1 MDYSFSLRPP
11 MKDPMPSGWD
21 MLGSLRDLAP
31 RIKAWSMDR
40 SDDQV
45 EGERLLEQRDYPR
58 AELHLTKAVL
68 EEKQH
73 QSPSRKILLR
83 LELAEA
89 QRRQF
94 RLPNARENPEKLTAA
109 EETARAALELAKA
122 AEPSVLVQCLDALT
136 EILAERGNYPEVE
149 LLTQDAILAEVRL
162 RQADPLRMARRV
174 HRLGMLRHKN
184 GQIDGAVQ
192 AFTEAVAIREKV
204 HGEEHLETAHQLTEL
219 GVVYRAQGKHA
230 EAQRC
235 LRRALRIHE
244 RECGVDSPEA
254 DRDLHQL
261 AGSLEDAGDID
272 GATAQ
277 YERALGLKLRIVG
290 ADLDDIAEMQA
301 GLARIFMKWQNYSRS
316 RELLME
322 AIGTFKRTRGAR
334 LAAAYETL
342 AEVEENSGH
351 HREAIRELSLA
362 GKVWETVQTDHAA
375 ELIRNMEHRA
385 GLFDLLHE
393 EREAAF
399 LRERAAALIQ
409 ATKWA
414 TAS

>member
-1 MDYSFSLRPP
+1 
-11 MKDPMPSGWD
+11 

-31 RIKAWSMDR
+31 RIRAWSMDR

-45 EGERLLEQRDYPR
+45 EGERLLEQHDYPG
-58 AELHLTKAVL
+58 AEVHLTKAVS
-68 EEKQH
+68 EGEKRH

-94 RLPNARENPEKLTAA
+94 RPQNALENPEKLAAA
-109 EETARAALELAKA
+109 EQTARSALEVAKTA
-122 AEPSVLVQCLDALT
+122 DPSALVQCLDALT
-136 EILAERGNYPEVE
+136 EILAERGNYAEVE

-162 RQADPLRMARRV
+162 RQADPLQMARRV
-174 HRLGMLRHKN
+174 HRLGMIRHKN
-184 GQIDGAVQ
+184 GQIEGAVH
-192 AFTEAVAIREKV
+192 ALAEAVTIHEKV

-219 GVVYRAQGKHA
+219 GVVYRAQGNHA

-235 LRRALRIHE
+235 LRRAQRIHE

-254 DRDLHQL
+254 NRDLHQL

-272 GATAQ
+272 GAMAQ

-290 ADLDDIAEMQA
+290 ADLDDVAEMQA
-301 GLARIFMKWQNYSRS
+301 GLARVFMKWRNYSRA
-316 RELLME
+316 RELLTE

-334 LAAAYETL
+334 LATTYETL
-342 AEVEENSGH
+342 AEVEETTGH
-351 HREAIRELSLA
+351 YREAIRELSQA
-362 GKVWETVQTDHAA
+362 GKVWESIQTDHTL

-385 GLFDLLHE
+385 DLFDQL
-393 EREAAF
+393 RQDKDAAF
-399 LRERAAALIQ
+399 LREKVVALIQ
-409 ATKWA
+409 AAKWA
-414 TAS
+414 AAS

>member
-1 MDYSFSLRPP
+1 
-11 MKDPMPSGWD
+11 

-31 RIKAWSMDR
+31 RIKAWSVDR
-40 SDDQV
+40 SEAQI
-45 EGERLLEQRDYPR
+45 EGERLLEQHDYPG

-68 EEKQH
+68 EDEKRH
-73 QSPSRKILLR
+73 QSPSRRILLR

-94 RLPNARENPEKLTAA
+94 RPQNAEEKPEKLTAA
-109 EETARAALELAKA
+109 EQTARSALEVAKTA
-122 AEPSVLVQCLDALT
+122 DPGALVQCLDALT

-162 RQADPLRMARRV
+162 RQVDPLQMARRV
-174 HRLGMLRHKN
+174 HRLGMIRHKN

-192 AFTEAVAIREKV
+192 ALAEAVTIREKV

-219 GVVYRAQGKHA
+219 GVVYRAQGNHA

-254 DRDLHQL
+254 NRDLHQL
-261 AGSLEDAGDID
+261 AGSLEDAGDIA
-272 GATAQ
+272 GATEQ

-290 ADLDDIAEMQA
+290 ADLDVVAEMQA
-301 GLARIFMKWQNYSRS
+301 GLARVFMKWRNYSRA

-334 LAAAYETL
+334 LAVTYETL
-342 AEVEENSGH
+342 AEVEEKSGH
-351 HREAIRELSLA
+351 CREALRELAQA
-362 GKVWETVQTDHAA
+362 GKVWESIQTEHAA
-375 ELIRNMEHRA
+375 ELIRNLERRA
-385 GLFDLLHE
+385 ELFDQLRQE
-393 EREAAF
+393 KDAAF
-399 LRERAAALIQ
+399 LREKAAALIQ
-409 ATKWA
+409 ASKWA
-414 TAS
+414 AAS

>member
-1 MDYSFSLRPP
+1 M
-11 MKDPMPSGWD
+11 GWD

-40 SDDQV
+40 SEDQV
-45 EGERLLEQRDYPR
+45 EGERLLELHDYSR
-58 AELHLTKAVL
+58 AELHLTKAIL
-68 EEKQH
+68 EEKPH

-89 QRRQF
+89 QRMQF
-94 RLPNARENPEKLTAA
+94 RAQNGGENTEKLAAA
-109 EETARAALELAKA
+109 EETARSALELAKTA
-122 AEPSVLVQCLDALT
+122 DPSVLVQCLDGLT
-136 EILAERGNYPEVE
+136 EILAERGNYAEVE

-192 AFTEAVAIREKV
+192 ALAEAVAIREKV
-204 HGEEHLETAHQLTEL
+204 NGEEHLETANQLTEL
-219 GVVYRAQGKHA
+219 GVAYRAQGNQA

-254 DRDLHQL
+254 NRDLHQL
-261 AGSLEDAGDID
+261 AGSMEDAGDID
-272 GATAQ
+272 GATDQ

-290 ADLDDIAEMQA
+290 ADLDEIAEMQA
-301 GLARIFMKWQNYSRS
+301 GLARILMKWRNYSRA

-334 LAAAYETL
+334 LAATYETL

-351 HREAIRELSLA
+351 YQAALRELSQA
-362 GKVWETVQTDHAA
+362 GKVWESVQTEHVV

-385 GLFDLLHE
+385 GLCEQLHQE
-393 EREAAF
+393 KDAAF

-409 ATKWA
+409 AVKWA
-414 TAS
+414 AAS

>member
-11 MKDPMPSGWD
+11 IRRPMTRGWD

-31 RIKAWSMDR
+31 RIKAWSRDR
-40 SDDQV
+40 SEDQV
-45 EGERLLEQRDYPR
+45 EGERLLQLHDYPR

-68 EEKQH
+68 EERH
-73 QSPSRKILLR
+73 NQSPSRKILLR

-94 RLPNARENPEKLTAA
+94 RPPNGGENPEKLTAA
-109 EETARAALELAKA
+109 EGTARSALDLAKTA
-122 AEPSVLVQCLDALT
+122 DSSTLVQCLDALT
-136 EILAERGNYPEVE
+136 EILAERGNYAEVE
-149 LLTQDAILAEVRL
+149 LLTQDAILSEVRL
-162 RQADPLRMARRV
+162 RQADPLRLARRV
-174 HRLGMLRHKN
+174 HRLGMIRHKN

-192 AFTEAVAIREKV
+192 ALTEAVTICEKV

-219 GVVYRAQGKHA
+219 GVAYRAQGNQA

-254 DRDLHQL
+254 NRDLHQL
-261 AGSLEDAGDID
+261 AGSLEDAGDIA
-272 GATAQ
+272 GATVQ

-301 GLARIFMKWQNYSRS
+301 GLARVFMKWRNYSRA

-334 LAAAYETL
+334 LAVTYETL

-351 HREAIRELSLA
+351 YQAALRELSQA
-362 GKVWETVQTDHAA
+362 GKVWESVQTEHAA
-375 ELIRNMEHRA
+375 ELIRNLEHRA
-385 GLFDLLHE
+385 ELFEQLRQDK
-393 EREAAF
+393 EAAF
-399 LRERAAALIQ
+399 LHERAAALIQ
-409 ATKWA
+409 AAKWA
-414 TAS
+414 AAS

>member
-1 MDYSFSLRPP
+1 
-11 MKDPMPSGWD
+11 

-31 RIKAWSMDR
+31 RIRAWSMDR

-45 EGERLLEQRDYPR
+45 EGERLLEQHDYPG
-58 AELHLTKAVL
+58 AEVHLTKAVS
-68 EEKQH
+68 EGEKRH

-89 QRRQF
+89 QRKQF
-94 RLPNARENPEKLTAA
+94 RAQNAPENPEKLAAA
-109 EETARAALELAKA
+109 EQTARSALEVAKTA
-122 AEPSVLVQCLDALT
+122 DPSALVQCLDTLT
-136 EILAERGNYPEVE
+136 EILAERGNYAEVE

-162 RQADPLRMARRV
+162 RQADPLQMARRV
-174 HRLGMLRHKN
+174 HRLGMIRHKN
-184 GQIDGAVQ
+184 GQIEGAVQ
-192 AFTEAVAIREKV
+192 ALAEAVTIREKV
-204 HGEEHLETAHQLTEL
+204 HGEAHLETAHQLTEL
-219 GVVYRAQGKHA
+219 GIVYRAQGNHA

-235 LRRALRIHE
+235 LRRAQRIHE

-254 DRDLHQL
+254 NRDLHQL

-290 ADLDDIAEMQA
+290 ADLDDVAEMQA
-301 GLARIFMKWQNYSRS
+301 GLARVFMKWRNYSRA
-316 RELLME
+316 RELLTE

-334 LAAAYETL
+334 LATTYETL
-342 AEVEENSGH
+342 AEVEENTGH
-351 HREAIRELSLA
+351 YREAIRELSQA
-362 GKVWETVQTDHAA
+362 GKVWESIQTDHTG

-385 GLFDLLHE
+385 DLFDQL
-393 EREAAF
+393 RQDKDAVY
-399 LRERAAALIQ
+399 LREKVAALIQ
-409 ATKWA
+409 AAKWA

>member
-1 MDYSFSLRPP
+1 
-11 MKDPMPSGWD
+11 MPKGWD
-21 MLGSLRDLAP
+21 MLGSLRDFAP

-40 SDDQV
+40 SEDQI
-45 EGERLLEQRDYPR
+45 EGERLLEQHDYPG
-58 AELHLTKAVL
+58 AELRLTKAVL
-68 EEKQH
+68 ESEKH
-73 QSPSRKILLR
+73 QSASRKILLR

-89 QRRQF
+89 QRKQF
-94 RLPNARENPEKLTAA
+94 RPPNAEENPEKLTAA
-109 EETARAALELAKA
+109 EKSARSALEVAKTADPA
-122 AEPSVLVQCLDALT
+122 ALVQCLDALT

-162 RQADPLRMARRV
+162 RQVDPLQMARRV
-174 HRLGMLRHKN
+174 HRLGMIRHKN

-192 AFTEAVAIREKV
+192 ALAEAVTIREKV

-219 GVVYRAQGKHA
+219 GVVYRAQGNHA

-254 DRDLHQL
+254 NRDLHQL

-290 ADLDDIAEMQA
+290 ADLDDVAEMQA
-301 GLARIFMKWQNYSRS
+301 GLARVFMKWRNYSRA

-334 LAAAYETL
+334 LAITYETL

-351 HREAIRELSLA
+351 CREALRELIQA
-362 GKVWETVQTDHAA
+362 GKVWESIQTEHAA

-385 GLFDLLHE
+385 ELFVQLRQDK
-393 EREAAF
+393 EAAF
-399 LRERAAALIQ
+399 LREKAAALIQ
-409 ATKWA
+409 ASKWA
-414 TAS
+414 AAI

>member
-1 MDYSFSLRPP
+1 
-11 MKDPMPSGWD
+11 
-21 MLGSLRDLAP
+21 
-31 RIKAWSMDR
+31 MDR
-40 SDDQV
+40 SDDQI
-45 EGERLLEQRDYPR
+45 EGERLLEQQEYSR

-73 QSPSRKILLR
+73 YSPSRKILLR

-89 QRRQF
+89 QRKQF
-94 RLPNARENPEKLTAA
+94 RPPNARENPEKLTAA
-109 EETARAALELAKA
+109 EETARSALELAKTA
-122 AEPSVLVQCLDALT
+122 DPSVLVQCLDALT
-136 EILAERGNYPEVE
+136 EILAERGNYAEVE
-149 LLTQDAILAEVRL
+149 LLTQDAILAEVRQ

-192 AFTEAVAIREKV
+192 ALAEAVAIREKV
-204 HGEEHLETAHQLTEL
+204 HGEDHLETAHLLTEL
-219 GVVYRAQGKHA
+219 GVAYRAQGNHA

-244 RECGVDSPEA
+244 QECGVDSPEA
-254 DRDLHQL
+254 GRDLHQL

-272 GATAQ
+272 GAAGQ
-277 YERALGLKLRIVG
+277 YERALGLKLRVVG

-301 GLARIFMKWQNYSRS
+301 GLARVFMKWRNYSRA

-334 LAAAYETL
+334 LAVTYETL

-351 HREAIRELSLA
+351 YQAALRELSLA
-362 GKVWETVQTDHAA
+362 GKVWESVQIEHAA
-375 ELIRNMEHRA
+375 ELIRNLEHRA
-385 GLFDLLHE
+385 GLFDQLHLDKD
-393 EREAAF
+393 ALF
-399 LRERAAALIQ
+399 LREKAAALIQ
-409 ATKWA
+409 ASKWA
-414 TAS
+414 AAS

>member
-1 MDYSFSLRPP
+1 MNR
-11 MKDPMPSGWD
+11 PMPRGWD
-21 MLGSLRDLAP
+21 MFGSLRDLAP

-40 SDDQV
+40 SEDQV
-45 EGERLLEQRDYPR
+45 EGERLLEQCDYPR
-58 AELHLTKAVL
+58 AELHLTKAIL
-68 EEKQH
+68 EEKHH
-73 QSPSRKILLR
+73 QSPSRRILLR

-94 RLPNARENPEKLTAA
+94 RPPNAGENPEKLTAA
-109 EETARAALELAKA
+109 EQTARSALELAKTA
-122 AEPSVLVQCLDALT
+122 DPSALVQCLDALT
-136 EILAERGNYPEVE
+136 EILAERGNYTEVE

-174 HRLGMLRHKN
+174 HRLGVLRHKN

-192 AFTEAVAIREKV
+192 ALAEAVAIREKV
-204 HGEEHLETAHQLTEL
+204 HGEEHVETAHQLAEL
-219 GVVYRAQGKHA
+219 GVVYRAQGNHA

-254 DRDLHQL
+254 NRDLHQL
-261 AGSLEDAGDID
+261 AGSLEDAGDIE

-301 GLARIFMKWQNYSRS
+301 GLARVFMKWRNYSRA

-322 AIGTFKRTRGAR
+322 AAGTFKRTRGAR
-334 LAAAYETL
+334 LAATYETL
-342 AEVEENSGH
+342 AEFEEKSGH
-351 HREAIRELSLA
+351 FREALRELIQA
-362 GKVWETVQTDHAA
+362 GKVWESIQTEHAA
-375 ELIRNMEHRA
+375 ELILNMEHRA
-385 GLFDLLHE
+385 QLFDQLHLDK
-393 EREAAF
+393 EAAY
-399 LRERAAALIQ
+399 LREKVAALIQ
-409 ATKWA
+409 ASKWA
-414 TAS
+414 AAS